1 LAEKCQGPS
10 EGAGFPFRNAPALD
24 GTHGVGNSGGGI
36 LLPMTATQQAHFVL
50 HHSRA
55 PERKVQVRIE
65 GPQGYEGA
73 GEALPHVLVLHG
85 FKGFMHW
92 GFFPELSR
100 RIAQRGMV
108 AVSLNTSGS
117 GVGDD
122 FETLSEE
129 GAFFQCTFSHDLE
142 DLDLVRQHLLEN
154 GSCVDMERLAIWG
167 HSRGGGMALLHA
179 ERCGD
184 YKASVLWGPINRV
197 RIFDEQTRLR
207 WRAEG
212 EVRIPN
218 GRTGQVHRIG
228 LDLLDDIEQN
238 AAQLDI
244 LSAASRT
251 LTPTLIV
258 HGSADEA
265 VPLKDAES
273 LHVALP
279 QGSGELCVLPEAGHT
294 FGTRHPF
301 EGCSKDLEAAFEVS
315 LAHLSRHLS
324 QRD

>member
-1 LAEKCQGPS
+1 
-10 EGAGFPFRNAPALD
+10 
-24 GTHGVGNSGGGI
+24 
-36 LLPMTATQQAHFVL
+36 
-50 HHSRA
+50 
-55 PERKVQVRIE
+55 
-65 GPQGYEGA
+65 
-73 GEALPHVLVLHG
+73 
-85 FKGFMHW
+85 
-92 GFFPELSR
+92 
-100 RIAQRGMV
+100 
-108 AVSLNTSGS
+108 
-117 GVGDD
+117 
-122 FETLSEE
+122 
-129 GAFFQCTFSHDLE
+129 
-142 DLDLVRQHLLEN
+142 
-154 GSCVDMERLAIWG
+154 
-167 HSRGGGMALLHA
+167 MALLHA

-207 WRAEG
+207 WREEG

-273 LHVALP
+273 LHAALP

>member
-1 LAEKCQGPS
+1 M
-10 EGAGFPFRNAPALD
+10 GFPFRNASALD
-24 GTHGVGNSGGGI
+24 GTLGVAHPNGGI
-36 LLPMTATQQAHFVL
+36 LLPMTATEQAHFVL
-50 HHSRA
+50 HHPKA
-55 PERKVQVRIE
+55 PERKVQVRVE

-142 DLDLVRQHLLEN
+142 DLDLVRQHLL
-154 GSCVDMERLAIWG
+154 GSSLGVDKDRLGIWG

-184 YKASVLWGPINRV
+184 YKAGVLWGPINRV
-197 RIFDEQTRLR
+197 KIFDEETRLR
-207 WRAEG
+207 WREEG

-218 GRTGQVHRIG
+218 GRTGQLHRIG

-238 AAQLDI
+238 VAQLDI
-244 LSAASRT
+244 LGAAART
-251 LTPTLIV
+251 QTPTLIV

-265 VPLKDAES
+265 VPLRDAES
-273 LHVALP
+273 IHAALP
-279 QGSGELCVLPEAGHT
+279 QGRGDLCVLPGAGHT
-294 FGTRHPF
+294 FGARHPF
-301 EGCSKDLEAAFEVS
+301 EGCSEDLEAAFGVS
-315 LAHLSRHLS
+315 LNHLQRHLFPS
-324 QRD
+324 D